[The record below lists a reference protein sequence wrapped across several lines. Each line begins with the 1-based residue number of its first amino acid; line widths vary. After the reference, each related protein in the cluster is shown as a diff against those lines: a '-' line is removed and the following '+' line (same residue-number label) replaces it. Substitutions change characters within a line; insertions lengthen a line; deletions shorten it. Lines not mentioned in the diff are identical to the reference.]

1 MPTWNTGAGTGTTG
15 TADTASGTGQ
25 SFYARARARSSASVS
40 SVTSKIGPPPSAA
53 VVRLNRALSSSDL
66 PSILSI
72 CAEKLNEFDNVN
84 RVTALHR
91 IARTKGPA
99 DHVTGVTDQLLKDLH
114 EQLAEL
120 KIQQLANTFWSLGR
134 LHLAQHPMCEAIAMR
149 GARDVQEFGAQE
161 CANFFWACG
170 KMLWKNDMLLE
181 ALSRHSSQIVF
192 EMLPQHLGNI
202 AWCMAKTKYVD
213 IPLVD
218 AITAKAMESIPT
230 SDQQEISN
238 LV

>member
-1 MPTWNTGAGTGTTG
+1 M
-15 TADTASGTGQ
+15 
-25 SFYARARARSSASVS
+25 
-40 SVTSKIGPPPSAA
+40 
-53 VVRLNRALSSSDL
+53 RLNRTLSTSSDL
-66 PSILSI
+66 QSILSI
-72 CAEKLNEFDNVN
+72 CSESLNEFDNVN

-91 IARTKGPA
+91 IARIKGP
-99 DHVTGVTDQLLKDLH
+99 DRNGHVTGVTDQLLKDLQ

-134 LHLAQHPMCEAIAMR
+134 LTLSQHPMCDAIAMR
-149 GARDVQEFGAQE
+149 GARDVSEFGAQE

-181 ALSRHSSQIVF
+181 ALSRHSSQIVL

-213 IPLVD
+213 MPLVD